1 LTWPGGRRL
10 GALYWAVGH
19 LLGPRVAERIGLPFL
34 DCGILAGV
42 AEQMHVWERA
52 AEQLDAH
59 TDTQRPLA
67 GRPRGVSR

>member
-1 LTWPGGRRL
+1 
-10 GALYWAVGH
+10 
-19 LLGPRVAERIGLPFL
+19 VAERIGLPFL
-34 DCGILAGV
+34 DCGILAGI